1 MNLNSNYT
9 QDKKEHHCI
18 LYDDSSGKKI
28 SVVGTYG
35 NFGYFEG
42 KDKLKKI
49 ATFEVN
55 IPGRVHSLV

>member
-1 MNLNSNYT
+1 VNLNSKYT

-42 KDKLKKI
+42 KDIRARELTSQKLSCSSP
-49 ATFEVN
+49 V
-55 IPGRVHSLV
+55 